1 MLIDQIK
8 KANIQ
13 AMKDRDVVARG
24 AYSILISRY
33 QEALTSGSGKEIGDA
48 DIVRMI
54 QKFAKELEE
63 EKSGYEKAG
72 RLEDA
77 SATLHQLEVIS
88 AFLPKMLEESEIK
101 TIILGLEDK
110 SIPAVMKYFKT
121 NYDGKVDMGL
131 VSKIARSL

>member
-63 EKSGYEKAG
+63 EKSG
-72 RLEDA
+72 
-77 SATLHQLEVIS
+77 
-88 AFLPKMLEESEIK
+88 
-101 TIILGLEDK
+101 
-110 SIPAVMKYFKT
+110 
-121 NYDGKVDMGL
+121 
-131 VSKIARSL
+131 

>member
-13 AMKDRDVVARG
+13 AMKDHDAIARG

-33 QEALTSGSGKEIGDA
+33 QEALTSGSGKQIGDA

-63 EKSGYEKAG
+63 EKAGYEKAG
-72 RLEDA
+72 RPEDA
-77 SATLHQLEVIS
+77 AATAHQLEVIS
-88 AFLPKMLEESEIK
+88 AFLPKMLDENEIK
-101 TIILGLEDK
+101 AIILGLEDK
-110 SIPAVMKYFKT
+110 SIPAVMKHFKA

>member
-1 MLIDQIK
+1 M
-8 KANIQ
+8 
-13 AMKDRDVVARG
+13 
-24 AYSILISRY
+24 
-33 QEALTSGSGKEIGDA
+33 EAITSGSGKEIGDA

-101 TIILGLEDK
+101 AIILGLEDK